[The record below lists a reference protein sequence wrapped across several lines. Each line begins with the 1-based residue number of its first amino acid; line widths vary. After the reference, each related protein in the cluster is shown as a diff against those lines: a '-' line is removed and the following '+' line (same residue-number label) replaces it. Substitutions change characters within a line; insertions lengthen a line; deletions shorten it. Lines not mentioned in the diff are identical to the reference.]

1 MARLAAGRQEDPS
14 RVRRL
19 VFDVLGVANIAAIVA
34 SDVAQFPGAGTGFKI
49 YTFIVTLLATAT
61 WLALRRYE
69 HPIWLTI
76 LLQLT
81 LLGHIAGRTVT
92 IGGTELY
99 RTRLLFVRT
108 DKIVHAF
115 NSMTGAAYVTML
127 FRREG
132 PALGG
137 WEPFTVIMIT
147 CGVGAF
153 IEIVEYLGVL
163 LLPVT
168 YVGDY
173 ANNAQDLIGN
183 LFGSTVG
190 WALAR
195 AAAGTSP
202 RPG

>member
-1 MARLAAGRQEDPS
+1 MEGLGAASGKDPS
-14 RVRRL
+14 VVRRL

-49 YTFIVTLLATAT
+49 YTVIVTLLATAT

-69 HPIWLTI
+69 HPVWLTI
-76 LLQLT
+76 LLQLA
-81 LLGHIAGRTVT
+81 LLGHIAGRTIT
-92 IGGTELY
+92 IGETELY

-108 DKIVHAF
+108 DKVVHAF

-132 PALGG
+132 PALSG
-137 WEPFTVIMIT
+137 WEPFTVIMVT
-147 CGVGAF
+147 CGVGSF

-168 YVGDY
+168 YVGNY

-183 LFGSTVG
+183 LFGATVG

-195 AAAGTSP
+195 AAAGPPP